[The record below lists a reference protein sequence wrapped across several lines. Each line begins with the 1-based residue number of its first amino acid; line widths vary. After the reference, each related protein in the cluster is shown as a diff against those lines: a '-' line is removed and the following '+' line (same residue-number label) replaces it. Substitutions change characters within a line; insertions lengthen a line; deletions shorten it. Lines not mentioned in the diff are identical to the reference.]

1 MFGGLGTA
9 LLSLSL
15 INGLTLLI
23 SYVVNNSFKKPLT
36 AEETIYYFK
45 KYQAG
50 DSEAFDI
57 LVERN
62 LRLVAHIAKKY
73 KDTTEETYDDLIS
86 IGTIGLIK
94 AINTFDI
101 NRAKFSTYAS
111 RCIHNEILMC
121 LRSKQKDSVLV
132 SLEQPIGCD
141 KEGNELTWENCL
153 GTDTEAVYEEVQN
166 NQELD
171 RLKTAVSKLPS
182 KERKVII
189 KRYGLD
195 GSEPLCQRKIA
206 SEMGIS
212 RSYVSRIETKG
223 LKRLIQL
230 LATS

>member
-1 MFGGLGTA
+1 MFGGLGPI
-9 LLSLSL
+9 LFGLSLV
-15 INGLTLLI
+15 NGLTFLI
-23 SYVVNNSFKKPLT
+23 AYVVNNSFKKPLT

-45 KYQAG
+45 KFQAG
-50 DSEAFDI
+50 DKKAFDI

-94 AINTFDI
+94 AIHTFDI

-153 GTDTEAVYEEVQN
+153 GTDSEAVYEEVQH
-166 NQELD
+166 NQEVA
-171 RLKTAVSKLPS
+171 RLKAAVSKLPS
-182 KERKVII
+182 KERRVII
-189 KRYGLD
+189 QRYGLD
-195 GSEPLCQRKIA
+195 GNEPLCQRKIA
-206 SEMGIS
+206 NQMGIS
-212 RSYVSRIETKG
+212 RSYVSRIESKG
-223 LKRLIQL
+223 LKKLTQL
-230 LATS
+230 LAT